1 MYVCDWAKVCL
12 GQTGQI
18 IGLKQA
24 TYQQA
29 SNNFKNE
36 MKSLTGKK
44 KWTAKSLRAKK
55 LYESQKQTRLNCWA
69 WPMKPIKIERKNI

>member
-36 MKSLTGKK
+36 MKSLTEKRNGLQK
-44 KWTAKSLRAKK
+44 ARGPQK
-55 LYESQKQTRLNCWA
+55 LTRLNCWA
-69 WPMKPIKIERKNI
+69 WPMKPIKN

>member
-36 MKSLTGKK
+36 MKCLTEKRNGLQK
-44 KWTAKSLRAKK
+44 ARGPKK
-55 LYESQKQTRLNCWA
+55 LHESQKLTRLNCWA
-69 WPMKPIKIERKNI
+69 WPMKPIKN